1 MSAPLMFALVDSA
14 GNAIPLRATEDG
26 KLLVQVSGME
36 GINVS
41 LGSSVEIANDVG
53 SPIPV
58 SGPLTDAQLRAAAV
72 PVDLAAATVGT
83 GATGVA
89 QSAGGAGL
97 FGWLSSILATL
108 RAALTVQGSTRAC
121 LGRETLAVTTG
132 AVSTLTVPANAVAA
146 FVQADGGTVR
156 ITLDGV
162 TAPTATVGL
171 RIDDGVILPVD
182 TALAS
187 VKLIATSTAC
197 NVQVSYFN
205 KP

>member
-1 MSAPLMFALVDSA
+1 MFALVDSA

-108 RAALTVQGSTRAC
+108 RAALTVQGSTRTC
-121 LGRETLAVTTG
+121 LGRETLAVMTG
-132 AVSTLTVPANAVAA
+132 AVSTLTVPANSVAA

-156 ITLDGV
+156 ITLDGA
-162 TAPTATVGL
+162 TNPTATVGT
-171 RIDDGVILPVD
+171 RIDDGVIFAVD
-182 TALAS
+182 TPLAS
-187 VKLIATSTAC
+187 VKLIATSAAC